1 MTDLVRAELLK
12 WRTTR
17 SLYTTVLGVVLIVAL
32 SVSASIATAGQ
43 NGAAALGT
51 TEGLRSAF
59 GAAANGGFLVMIM
72 GIITSAGEYRHNTIT
87 SAVLITPRRSP
98 IIAAKAAAMAIMGAA
113 MAIVACAVTLAIA
126 LPWLAAKGI
135 HPALLSVDVG
145 LVLAGSAAVI
155 TLFGL
160 IGVGIGSMVRN
171 QVAAIVGA
179 LAWLMV
185 VEQLLVKLL
194 PTVGRFLA
202 FGASGS
208 LIGAVDAD
216 LLPAGAAAVLLV
228 AYAAAFTAGGVYV
241 TARRDIVA

>member
-1 MTDLVRAELLK
+1 MTRLVRAELLK

-17 SLYTTVLGVVLIVAL
+17 SLYANVVGLVVIVAL

-43 NGAAALGT
+43 NGAAGLDT
-51 TEGLRSAF
+51 TNGLRSVF
-59 GAAANGGFLVMIM
+59 GAAANGGFLVLIM
-72 GIITSAGEYRHNTIT
+72 GIITSAGEYRHNTI
-87 SAVLITPRRSP
+87 SASVLITPRRSSL
-98 IIAAKAAAMAIMGAA
+98 IAAKTAAMAILGAA
-113 MAIVACAVTLAIA
+113 MALVACAATLVVA
-126 LPWLAAKGI
+126 LPWLASKGI
-135 HPALLSVDVG
+135 HPSLLSVDAG

-160 IGVGIGSMVRN
+160 IGVGLGSMVRN
-171 QVAAIVGA
+171 QVGAIVGS

-185 VEQLLVKLL
+185 VEQLLVKLF

-208 LIGAVDAD
+208 LIGSVDAD

-228 AYAAAFTAGGVYV
+228 AYAAAFIVGGVRL